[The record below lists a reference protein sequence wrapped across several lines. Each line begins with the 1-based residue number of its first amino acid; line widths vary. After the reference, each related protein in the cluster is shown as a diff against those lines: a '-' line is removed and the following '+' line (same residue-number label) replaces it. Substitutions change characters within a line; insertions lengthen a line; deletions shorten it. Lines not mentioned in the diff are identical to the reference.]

1 MITARPTSLSQ
12 DKRLTKGERTRLQLL
27 EVAAA
32 EFAERGFQQTR
43 ISDIVARAGVTQPV
57 FYQYFPSKQAAYDEL
72 VGMFAQ
78 RLRQAISQARL
89 PAELDGSELADRIR
103 RGVRALLA
111 ILQEDPNLTRIG
123 FFQVAAAEALKDEL
137 VAMIADNVRAEQQA
151 GLFRTTIPADW
162 FAQSLMG
169 IIERFTR
176 QMPDA
181 AQQQAL
187 AAFITDL
194 LLDGI
199 RGPDPGPDCRP
210 DRQPPRQAS

>member
-1 MITARPTSLSQ
+1 MITVPPPSSSQ

-32 EFAERGFQQTR
+32 EFAERGFQHTR

-57 FYQYFPSKQAAYDEL
+57 FYQYFTSKQAAYDEL

-78 RLRQAISQARL
+78 RLRHAIGQARL
-89 PAELDGSELADRIR
+89 PAGLAGAELAGRIR
-103 RGVRALLA
+103 QGVSALLG

-151 GLFRTTIPADW
+151 GLFRTEVRADW

-176 QMPDA
+176 QAPDA
-181 AQQQAL
+181 ERREAL
-187 AAFITDL
+187 ADFITDL
-194 LLDGI
+194 LLDGM
-199 RGPDPGPDCRP
+199 RK
-210 DRQPPRQAS
+210 RQPPRSAS

>member
-1 MITARPTSLSQ
+1 MITARPISLSQ

-32 EFAERGFQQTR
+32 EFAERGFQHTR

-57 FYQYFPSKQAAYDEL
+57 FYQYFASKQAAYDEL

-78 RLRQAISQARL
+78 RLRQAIDLARMPDGL
-89 PAELDGSELADRIR
+89 QDAGLDSRVRL
-103 RGVRALLA
+103 GVSGLLA

-123 FFQVAAAEALKDEL
+123 FFQAAEAEALKNEL

-151 GLFRTTIPADW
+151 GLLREDIPPDW
-162 FAQSLMG
+162 YAQSVMG

-176 QMPDA
+176 QAPDA
-181 AQQQAL
+181 ARQQVL
-187 AAFITDL
+187 AEFITSL
-194 LLDGI
+194 MLDGI
-199 RGPDPGPDCRP
+199 RKPL
-210 DRQPPRQAS
+210 RQAS

>member
-1 MITARPTSLSQ
+1 MITARPPSLLQ

-27 EVAAA
+27 QVAAA

-57 FYQYFPSKQAAYDEL
+57 FYQYFSSKQAAYDEL

-78 RLRQAISQARL
+78 RLRQAISLARL
-89 PAELDGSELADRIR
+89 PADLDGTQMSDRIR
-103 RGVRALLA
+103 RGVRGLLA

-151 GLFRTTIPADW
+151 GLFRAEIPADW

-176 QMPDA
+176 QLPDA

-187 AAFITDL
+187 AEFITDL

-199 RGPDPGPDCRP
+199 RDPDPDRQRA
-210 DRQPPRQAS
+210 RQPPRQAS

>member
-1 MITARPTSLSQ
+1 MMTARPPSLSQ

-27 EVAAA
+27 QVAAA
-32 EFAERGFQQTR
+32 EFAERGFQHTR

-57 FYQYFPSKQAAYDEL
+57 FYQYFSSKQAAYDEL

-89 PAELDGSELADRIR
+89 PADLDGAELADRIR
-103 RGVRALLA
+103 GGVLGLLA

-123 FFQVAAAEALKDEL
+123 FFQVAAAESLKDEL
-137 VAMIADNVRAEQQA
+137 VTMIADNIRAEQQA
-151 GLFRTTIPADW
+151 GLFRTEVSADW

-176 QMPDA
+176 QAPD
-181 AQQQAL
+181 AQQQQAV
-187 AAFITDL
+187 ATFITDVL
-194 LLDGI
+194 LNGI
-199 RGPDPGPDCRP
+199 RRP
-210 DRQPPRQAS
+210 LGG

>member
-1 MITARPTSLSQ
+1 MITARPPSLLQ

-27 EVAAA
+27 QVAAA

-57 FYQYFPSKQAAYDEL
+57 FYQYFSSKQAAYDEL

-78 RLRQAISQARL
+78 RLRQAISLARL
-89 PAELDGSELADRIR
+89 PADLDGTQMSDRIR
-103 RGVRALLA
+103 RGVRGLLA

-123 FFQVAAAEALKDEL
+123 FFQVSAAEALKDEL

-151 GLFRTTIPADW
+151 GLFRAEIPADW

-181 AQQQAL
+181 VQQQAL
-187 AAFITDL
+187 AEFITDL

-199 RGPDPGPDCRP
+199 RHP
-210 DRQPPRQAS
+210 QRQAS

>member
-1 MITARPTSLSQ
+1 MITALPTSSSQ

-32 EFAERGFQQTR
+32 EFAERGFQHTR

-57 FYQYFPSKQAAYDEL
+57 FYQYFTSKQAAYDEL
-72 VGMFAQ
+72 VGMFSQ

-89 PAELDGSELADRIR
+89 PDDLKVSELASRIR
-103 RGVRALLA
+103 QGVGGLLA

-123 FFQVAAAEALKDEL
+123 FFQVDAAEALKDEL

-151 GLFRTTIPADW
+151 GLFRPEISADW

-176 QMPDA
+176 QTPDA

-187 AAFITDL
+187 SEFITNL
-194 LLDGI
+194 LLEGI
-199 RGPDPGPDCRP
+199 RQRTAP
-210 DRQPPRQAS
+210 

>member
-1 MITARPTSLSQ
+1 MITALTSSSQ

-32 EFAERGFQQTR
+32 EFAERGFQHTR
-43 ISDIVARAGVTQPV
+43 ISDIVGRAGVTQPV
-57 FYQYFPSKQAAYDEL
+57 FYQYFSSKQAAYDEL

-78 RLRQAISQARL
+78 RLRQAINQARL
-89 PAELDGSELADRIR
+89 PDDLKESELPDRIR
-103 RGVRALLA
+103 LGVEGLLA

-123 FFQVAAAEALKDEL
+123 FFQVDAAEALKDEL

-151 GLFRTTIPADW
+151 GLFRQETSADW

-176 QMPDA
+176 QAPDA
-181 AQQQAL
+181 ARQQAL
-187 AAFITDL
+187 AEFITRL

-199 RGPDPGPDCRP
+199 R
-210 DRQPPRQAS
+210 QRQAP

>member
-1 MITARPTSLSQ
+1 MMTAPPPSLSQ

-27 EVAAA
+27 QVAAA
-32 EFAERGFQQTR
+32 EFAERGFQHTR

-57 FYQYFPSKQAAYDEL
+57 FYQYFSSKQAAYDEL

-89 PAELDGSELADRIR
+89 PADLDGAELVDRIR
-103 RGVRALLA
+103 GGVLGLLA

-123 FFQVAAAEALKDEL
+123 FFQVAGAEALKDEL

-151 GLFRTTIPADW
+151 GLFRPDVAADW

-169 IIERFTR
+169 MIERFTR
-176 QMPDA
+176 QAPD
-181 AQQQAL
+181 AQQQRAL
-187 AAFITDL
+187 ATFITDL
-194 LLDGI
+194 LLNGI
-199 RGPDPGPDCRP
+199 RRP
-210 DRQPPRQAS
+210 

>member
-1 MITARPTSLSQ
+1 MMTARPPSLSQ

-27 EVAAA
+27 QVAAA
-32 EFAERGFQQTR
+32 EFAERGFQHTR

-57 FYQYFPSKQAAYDEL
+57 FYQYFSSKQAAYDEL

-89 PAELDGSELADRIR
+89 PADLDSAELADRIR
-103 RGVRALLA
+103 GGVLGLLA

-137 VAMIADNVRAEQQA
+137 VAMIADNIRAEQQA
-151 GLFRTTIPADW
+151 GLFRTEVSADW

-176 QMPDA
+176 QAPD
-181 AQQQAL
+181 AQQQQAV
-187 AAFITDL
+187 ATFITDVL
-194 LLDGI
+194 LNGI
-199 RGPDPGPDCRP
+199 RRP
-210 DRQPPRQAS
+210 LGG

>member
-1 MITARPTSLSQ
+1 MITALPPSLSQ

-27 EVAAA
+27 QVAAA
-32 EFAERGFQQTR
+32 EFAERGFQHTR

-57 FYQYFPSKQAAYDEL
+57 FYQYFSSKQAAYDEL

-89 PAELDGSELADRIR
+89 PAGLEGTELVDRIR
-103 RGVRALLA
+103 GGVLGLLA

-137 VAMIADNVRAEQQA
+137 VAMIADNIRAEQQA
-151 GLFRTTIPADW
+151 GLFRTEVSADW

-176 QMPDA
+176 QSPD
-181 AQQQAL
+181 AQQQQAV
-187 AAFITDL
+187 ATFITDL
-194 LLDGI
+194 LLNGI
-199 RGPDPGPDCRP
+199 RRP
-210 DRQPPRQAS
+210 

>member
-1 MITARPTSLSQ
+1 M
-12 DKRLTKGERTRLQLL
+12 
-27 EVAAA
+27 
-32 EFAERGFQQTR
+32 
-43 ISDIVARAGVTQPV
+43 TQPV

>member
-1 MITARPTSLSQ
+1 MITARPISLSQ

-32 EFAERGFQQTR
+32 EFAERGFQHTR

-57 FYQYFPSKQAAYDEL
+57 FYQYFASKQAAYDEL

-78 RLRQAISQARL
+78 RLRQAIGQARMPDGL
-89 PAELDGSELADRIR
+89 PDAGLDSRVRL
-103 RGVRALLA
+103 GVSGLLA

-123 FFQVAAAEALKDEL
+123 FFQAAEAEALKNEL
-137 VAMIADNVRAEQQA
+137 SAMIADNVRAEQQV
-151 GLFRTTIPADW
+151 GLLREDIPADW
-162 FAQSLMG
+162 YAQSMMG

-176 QMPDA
+176 QAPDA
-181 AQQQAL
+181 ARQQVL
-187 AAFITDL
+187 AEVITSL

-199 RGPDPGPDCRP
+199 RKPL
-210 DRQPPRQAS
+210 RQAS

>member
-1 MITARPTSLSQ
+1 MMTARPPSLSQ

-27 EVAAA
+27 QVAAA
-32 EFAERGFQQTR
+32 EFAERGFQHTR

-57 FYQYFPSKQAAYDEL
+57 FYQYFSSKQAAYDEL

-89 PAELDGSELADRIR
+89 PADLEGAELADRIR
-103 RGVRALLA
+103 GGVLGLLA

-137 VAMIADNVRAEQQA
+137 VAMIADNIRAEQQA
-151 GLFRTTIPADW
+151 GLFRAEVSADW

-176 QMPDA
+176 QAPD
-181 AQQQAL
+181 AQQQRAVST
-187 AAFITDL
+187 FITDL
-194 LLDGI
+194 LLNGI
-199 RGPDPGPDCRP
+199 RRP
-210 DRQPPRQAS
+210 

>member
-1 MITARPTSLSQ
+1 MITARPPSLSQ

-32 EFAERGFQQTR
+32 EFAERGFQHTR

-57 FYQYFPSKQAAYDEL
+57 FYQYFSSKQAAYDEL

-89 PAELDGSELADRIR
+89 PADREGAELADRLR
-103 RGVRALLA
+103 QGVLSLLA
-111 ILQEDPNLTRIG
+111 ILQEDSNLTRIG

-151 GLFRTTIPADW
+151 GQVRPDVSADW
-162 FAQSLMG
+162 FAQALMG

-176 QMPDA
+176 QMPDETE
-181 AQQQAL
+181 QRAL
-187 AAFITDL
+187 AEFMADM
-194 LLDGI
+194 LLDGV
-199 RGPDPGPDCRP
+199 
-210 DRQPPRQAS
+210 RQHPRQAS